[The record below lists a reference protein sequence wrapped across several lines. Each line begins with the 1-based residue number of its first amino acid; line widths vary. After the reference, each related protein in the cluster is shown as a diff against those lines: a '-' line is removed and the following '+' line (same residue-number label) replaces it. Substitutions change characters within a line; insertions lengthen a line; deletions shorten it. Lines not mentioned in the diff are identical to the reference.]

1 MLDHYDR
8 PTWPFHTTIS
18 NSRIEKRDKNHQTTP
33 TYKEEE
39 RFWFEASNK
48 RKDALVG
55 VNIKYNRARGFRSAQ
70 QKEVFNSSVS
80 LLEP

>member
-39 RFWFEASNK
+39 RFLFEAGNK
-48 RKDALVG
+48 RKDALDHYDRPTWPNLVG
-55 VNIKYNRARGFRSAQ
+55 V
-70 QKEVFNSSVS
+70 KEWWKKRNKKK
-80 LLEP
+80 